1 MAATVGHVSLWQ
13 RGTDLITTS
22 LPKLSKGPF
31 PSGRLPHGIYHFF
44 MVYTSTIVVHDDI
57 HVVYNDIYIWKV
69 ASWYIPLLDGI
80 YHEAIGIYH
89 MVYTIWYIP
98 WYIPWYI
105 SLKSDI

>member
-57 HVVYNDIYIWKV
+57 HVVYNDIY
-69 ASWYIPLLDGI
+69 
-80 YHEAIGIYH
+80 H
-89 MVYTIWYIP
+89 MAFKRTSP
-98 WYIPWYI
+98 PTQAALA
-105 SLKSDI
+105 SLKT